1 MKIGKISCVVVAIS
15 LLTAC
20 ATIKDSFYLGK
31 KIKEIELG
39 MSKDKVVSILGKN
52 YSPLGAVDTPDGK
65 FETIRYTHPISQTYS
80 VYYVLNFRDS
90 ILAEWHQEE

>member
-1 MKIGKISCVVVAIS
+1 MKIKKIICAIVTIC

-20 ATIKDSFYLGK
+20 STIKDSFYMGK

-39 MSKDKVVSILGKN
+39 MSKEKVISILGKN
-52 YSPLGAVDTPDGK
+52 YSPLGAVDTPNGK
-65 FETIRYTHPISQTYS
+65 LETIRYTHPISQTYS

-90 ILAEWHQEE
+90 VLEEWHQEE